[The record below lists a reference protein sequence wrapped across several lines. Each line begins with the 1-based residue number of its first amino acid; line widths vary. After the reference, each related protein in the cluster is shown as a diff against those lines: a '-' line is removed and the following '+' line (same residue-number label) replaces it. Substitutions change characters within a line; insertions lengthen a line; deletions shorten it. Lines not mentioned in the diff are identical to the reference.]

1 MTEHEVADASRHDY
15 DDGREKDFVEK
26 LEHFEPGY
34 GEERSPEAVNDI
46 RDEDNPNVY
55 HKVRNLG
62 VTFQVSEMLTDVADV
77 LPSVRLIDRHV
88 FPLGRISDSPVPVW
102 QCVAAYLQ

>member
-1 MTEHEVADASRHDY
+1 MTETTRYDG

-34 GEERSPEAVNDI
+34 GEERSPAVVNDI
-46 RDEDNPNVY
+46 KDEDNPNVY

-62 VTFQVSEMLTDVADV
+62 GMLMCH
-77 LPSVRLIDRHV
+77 R
-88 FPLGRISDSPVPVW
+88 
-102 QCVAAYLQ
+102 C